1 MSKHY
6 DAIVVGGGLAATIAG
21 ALLAKRGLRAVLV
34 DQGELTATDARLFDL
49 IPSDE
54 GSIAMSLVHSELAVR
69 EDLRIKVAPVEPLL
83 QVIFPDARLDLVA
96 DRSAAAAEIRKRLGV
111 PTDLLDTLL
120 ESLDTAEEIAGQ
132 FLSQA
137 GELPATGFFAKRT
150 FQSAARKHPELTQ
163 SIGESH
169 LFPLDKG
176 PISELLLAP
185 LPFLSHLDARR
196 PEQATVA
203 RFARV
208 IGRFLRGTW
217 TFSDG
222 RTLRRLFLD
231 AGERKGLTLE
241 RTAVETI
248 QAGKQLEIR
257 LTGRRDP
264 ITADFLVDAST
275 DLSGLDAL
283 TPKKKD
289 LALLLQSAKPR
300 GWLHAYA
307 LDVDPDVLPPGLAT
321 YLLLL
326 NGRKDPERF
335 DANDPEAEDRP
346 IFLTVRR
353 NEEDRVRL
361 LAVHPLTSARAHAQ
375 RIEELEMII
384 HARISRLIPFLEEG
398 DPEQVRVDVDH
409 PLYQPEL
416 DHQTGL
422 TGVPC
427 RTGVRNV
434 LLAGPA
440 VLPGLGVE
448 GAYLTALQAADAVE
462 SAVSGT
468 KHPKTLAARA

>member
-6 DAIVVGGGLAATIAG
+6 DAVVVGGGLAATIAG
-21 ALLAKRGLRAVLV
+21 ALVAKRGMRAVLV
-34 DQGELTATDARLFDL
+34 DQGELTAIDARLFDL

-54 GSIAMSLVHSELAVR
+54 GSIAMSLVHAELAVR
-69 EDLRIKVAPVEPLL
+69 EDLRIKVEPVDPLI

-96 DRSAAAAEIRKRLGV
+96 DREAAAAEIRKRLGV

-120 ESLDTAEEIAGQ
+120 GSLDVAEQITGE
-132 FLSQA
+132 FLAQA
-137 GELPATGFFAKRT
+137 GELPASGFFAKRS
-150 FQSAARKHPELTQ
+150 FQNAAKKHPEITQ
-163 SIGESH
+163 SVEESH
-169 LFPLDKG
+169 LFPLDTG

-185 LPFLSHLDARR
+185 LPFLSHLDSRR
-196 PEQATVA
+196 PEHATVA

-217 TFSDG
+217 QFGDG
-222 RTLRRLFLD
+222 RSLRRLFLNV
-231 AGERKGLTLE
+231 AERKGLTLE
-241 RTAVETI
+241 RAAVESI
-248 QAGKQLEIR
+248 QAGKQLEVR

-264 ITADFLVDAST
+264 ITADYLIDAST

-307 LDVDPDVLPPGLAT
+307 LDVDKKVLPPGLAT
-321 YLLLL
+321 YVLLL
-326 NGRKDPERF
+326 NGRKDPARF

-346 IFLTVRR
+346 IFLTVRPT
-353 NEEDRVRL
+353 EDDRARL

-384 HARISRLIPFLEEG
+384 HARISRLIPFLEDG
-398 DPEQVRVDVDH
+398 HPEQVRVDVDH

-416 DHQTGL
+416 DPQSGL
-422 TGVPC
+422 TGVPF
-427 RTGVRNV
+427 RTGVKNV

-448 GAYLTALQAADAVE
+448 GAYLSALQAADAVE
-462 SAVSGT
+462 TAVSGT
-468 KHPKTLAARA
+468 KHPRTLAARA